1 MSSKFEI
8 PLMNQRALF
17 GSFLAA
23 HAIPD
28 ALDILFTGVGCKPKA
43 QRQIAQ
49 HDRFREAGSKMVWAD
64 IGEREAI
71 GGPLQQL
78 ENITLET
85 VSRRGKVGI
94 IFVATSAAAE
104 LLSADLRPAIARIR
118 RRAGCPV
125 VLLPSAGWG
134 RDMYAGYGAA
144 QRAVLELVDWTRSPA
159 RGRSVGIVGHWFH
172 RYESDQQ
179 ADLHELRRLL
189 KGAGAEPGPVF
200 FSGAPLAR
208 LLELA
213 GSAAILRLP
222 YLLDG
227 PPAAGSPAP
236 ARAVVHGH
244 WGRRPVLPTALPVG
258 TAHTESFVLAAA
270 RAAGAGEDRARRF
283 LREERAR
290 LGPTLRRARKA
301 LAGKRALLLADT
313 PLSVGLCCFF
323 HELGIK
329 VLLAVLL
336 DETLG
341 GKKTL
346 EVGLRAGGVESI
358 PVALENPGYTE
369 LERAF
374 QGTFGRRGR
383 PDFIVGP
390 DLWLPPR
397 IREGAVWIELGFPSN
412 RWHPRASA
420 PVMGFAG
427 MRSLAR
433 RLLDSGAA

>member
-71 GGPLQQL
+71 GGPLDRL

-85 VSRRGKVGI
+85 VSRRGQVGI

-104 LLSADLRPAIARIR
+104 LLSADLRPALARIR

-125 VLLPSAGWG
+125 VLLPSAGWD

-144 QRAVLELVDWTRSPA
+144 QRAVLDLVDWKRSPA

-179 ADLHELRRLL
+179 ADLDELRRLL

-200 FSGAPLAR
+200 FSGAPLAK

-222 YLLDG
+222 YLLDE
-227 PPAAGSPAP
+227 PLAAGSPAP
-236 ARAVVHGH
+236 ARAVAHGH

-258 TAHTESFVLAAA
+258 TAHTESFVLTAAQ
-270 RAAGAGEDRARRF
+270 AAGAGEDRARRF
-283 LREERAR
+283 VREERAR
-290 LGPTLRRARKA
+290 LQPVLRRARRE
-301 LAGKRALLLADT
+301 LAGKRALVLADT
-313 PLSVGLCCFF
+313 PLAAGLCCLLP
-323 HELGIK
+323 ELG
-329 VLLAVLL
+329 VRVPLAVLL

-341 GKKTL
+341 GRKAL
-346 EVGLRAGGVESI
+346 QAELRTSGVDSP
-358 PVALENPGYTE
+358 PVILENPGYME

-374 QGTFGRRGR
+374 EMVFGRRGGV
-383 PDFIVGP
+383 DFIVGP

-397 IREGAVWIELGFPSN
+397 IREGAAWMELGFPSN
-412 RWHPRASA
+412 RWHPSEPA
-420 PVMGFAG
+420 PVLGFSGLRA
-427 MRSLAR
+427 LAK
-433 RLLDSGAA
+433 RLLEVAAG